1 MLSLFFCYWSV
12 GPFHHCGK
20 LQVLWRIIDN
30 QSRFSRFWKQFPHY
44 HAKFR
49 NMGVRFPCLLIENLL
64 QLDLL
69 NVLQRQAPQY
79 RFDIPVVFCMYISR
93 LFRWSLMAFCIPQSI
108 LGTIYP
114 PWFYHWSL
122 FLRASEL
129 PLIQPFFGVLP
140 SLFSHTRCTVSL
152 PRRRSFWHNCTFSQ
166 DVTPIC
172 FSPSPP
178 FKKYKGRVW
187 IEKPVIVRNFPV
199 PFLVFHLHFLLFC
212 CKIKGQYD
220 LSKFTALSAV
230 LGAPTP
236 GAVFIYS
243 RLFMA

>member
-1 MLSLFFCYWSV
+1 
-12 GPFHHCGK
+12 
-20 LQVLWRIIDN
+20 
-30 QSRFSRFWKQFPHY
+30 
-44 HAKFR
+44 
-49 NMGVRFPCLLIENLL
+49 
-64 QLDLL
+64 
-69 NVLQRQAPQY
+69 
-79 RFDIPVVFCMYISR
+79 
-93 LFRWSLMAFCIPQSI
+93 MAFCIPQSI

-236 GAVFIYS
+236 GAVFCGSKISKIKNRDKFYTVEFRIDYIFIDTRIS
-243 RLFMA
+243 CGIIKNVKSILNVVLNWSGVHSMGAVIKAVLTNCKRAFWTVLIVSALVRRLFFFGAPFQKIIYEN